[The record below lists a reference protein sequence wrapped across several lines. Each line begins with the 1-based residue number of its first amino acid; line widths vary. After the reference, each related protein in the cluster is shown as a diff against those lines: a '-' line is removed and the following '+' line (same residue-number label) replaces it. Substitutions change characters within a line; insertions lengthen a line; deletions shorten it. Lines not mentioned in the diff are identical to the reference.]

1 MRSHRNWLR
10 SRVIFSLAATAFA
23 AALALAATACKKAAP
38 VTAPPTPGVVVTEV
52 IQRDVQLYSEWVGTT
67 EGFVNAEIYPKISGY
82 LVKQNYK
89 DGDAVQVGQL
99 LFQIDP
105 RQYQAAFDQALGNLA
120 QAQAQLKQNQLN
132 LARYTVL
139 YKQAVISRQ
148 DFDNQTQ
155 TTRATAAQVQ
165 ADQAAVET
173 ARLNLEWTQVHSL
186 INGIAGIAK
195 TQVGDLVSPTSLLTT
210 VSQLDPIKVEFP
222 ISEREYL
229 HFAEQI
235 KQHQEEGRAKDEPDL
250 QMILADGSTYKYR
263 GHFYV
268 ANRQVNVQTG
278 TILIQGL
285 FPNPG
290 NILRP
295 GLYAKIRSAT
305 HVQRGA
311 LLVPQAAVLET
322 QGQYQVAVVDAA
334 NRVSLRTVKTGKQTG
349 NLRIIEDGLKPGERV
364 ITEGLQ
370 RVSDGME
377 VQPRLAPAE
386 PDNAAAP
393 APAQSSVP
401 SAPAAA
407 SASPARQGQ

>member
-10 SRVIFSLAATAFA
+10 SRVIFSLAAAAFA
-23 AALALAATACKKAAP
+23 AGLALAGMACKKAAP
-38 VTAPPTPGVVVTEV
+38 VTAPPTPEVVVTEV

-305 HVQRGA
+305 DVQRGA

-364 ITEGLQ
+364 ITQGLQ

-393 APAQSSVP
+393 APAQPSVP
-401 SAPAAA
+401 PAA
-407 SASPARQGQ
+407 SASPARQG

>member
-10 SRVIFSLAATAFA
+10 SRVIFSLAAAAFA
-23 AALALAATACKKAAP
+23 AGLALAGMACKKAAP
-38 VTAPPTPGVVVTEV
+38 VTAPPTPEVVVTEV

-305 HVQRGA
+305 DVQRGA

>member
-1 MRSHRNWLR
+1 MKSHRNWPMP
-10 SRVIFSLAATAFA
+10 RVILRVSAAAVV
-23 AALALAATACKKAAP
+23 AALALAAVACKRTAP
-38 VTAPPTPGVVVTEV
+38 PPAPPTPEVVVTEV
-52 IQRDVQLYSEWVGTT
+52 IQRDVPLYSEWVGTT
-67 EGFVNAEIYPKISGY
+67 EGFVNADIYPKISGY
-82 LVKQNYK
+82 LLKQNYK
-89 DGDAVQVGQL
+89 DGDDVKVGQL

-139 YKQAVISRQ
+139 YEKAVISRQ

-186 INGIAGIAK
+186 INGIAGIAQ
-195 TQVGDLVSPTSLLTT
+195 TQVGNLVSPTSLLTT

-229 HFAEQI
+229 HFAEKI
-235 KQHQEEGRAKDEPDL
+235 KQHQEEGRTKDEPDL
-250 QMILADGSTYKYR
+250 QMILADGSAYKYR

-278 TILIQGL
+278 TIVIQGL

-305 HVQRGA
+305 DLQRGA
-311 LLVPQAAVLET
+311 LLVPQDAVLET
-322 QGQYQVAVVDAA
+322 QGQYQVAVVGAD
-334 NRVSLRTVKTGKQTG
+334 NRVSLRMVKTGKQSG

-377 VQPRLAPAE
+377 VKPQLTTAAE
-386 PDNAAAP
+386 AAGTATP
-393 APAQSSVP
+393 APTQPPVTP
-401 SAPAAA
+401 AA
-407 SASPARQGQ
+407 SASPARES